1 MDAHRIILTTLTKR
15 QLSELRKRYR
25 KESLRAYGMKLSPD
39 PEESFENVILYLAN
53 LGFCGFTFLCMIFV
67 VMICGAFI
75 GNGFTGG
82 VVTIVICA
90 SCFFIT
96 IIVQKMKLKL
106 SLATVISLLI
116 IYWKARIYKIPMPD
130 IN

>member
-1 MDAHRIILTTLTKR
+1 MDAHRVILTTLTKR
-15 QLSELRKRYR
+15 QLSELKKSYQ
-25 KESLRAYGMKLSPD
+25 KDLQTVYGMNRSPD
-39 PEESFENVILYLAN
+39 PEESFANFILFLAN
-53 LGFCGFTFLCMIFV
+53 LGFCGITFLCMIFV

-96 IIVQKMKLKL
+96 IIVQKM
-106 SLATVISLLI
+106 S
-116 IYWKARIYKIPMPD
+116 
-130 IN
+130 